1 MALFKRL
8 GKVGIGLLILLNS
21 VPIFAQPVSESITIR
36 QISNLGFQSVEQ
48 IKYIKGVL
56 YYNQSITK
64 EQSAL
69 SLFQQMKRVQ
79 LRESSTSCFAGSLE
93 VIYQSSQ
100 TIKQKGC
107 LSGEIER
114 SLIAKLQELRF
125 LVLRQGSPK

>member
-1 MALFKRL
+1 M
-8 GKVGIGLLILLNS
+8 
-21 VPIFAQPVSESITIR
+21 PIFAQPVSESITIR